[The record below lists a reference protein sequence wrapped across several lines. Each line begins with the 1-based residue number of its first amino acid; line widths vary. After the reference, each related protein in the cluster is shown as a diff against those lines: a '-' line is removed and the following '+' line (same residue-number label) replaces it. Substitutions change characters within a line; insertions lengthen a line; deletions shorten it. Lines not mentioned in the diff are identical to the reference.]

1 MTFPLIAFLF
11 AAVIPVFFGKI
22 RSAPSWL
29 CLQAF
34 MLGWNVLSHHP
45 LTSPD
50 TLFDLLEILIV
61 RACMA
66 PLLLRRAIHR
76 RSGPNADLMPSN
88 LFAWA
93 IATALIV
100 LAFEFGGASVTDL
113 GMLTLGVVAATVM
126 IALLILATNAS
137 PIAQLV
143 ALLFME
149 NALVLFESLLPEP
162 WPLPVHAALGVV
174 YILTVGVGSWLLGI
188 PSSIPE
194 VAEHEEVPK
203 EVM

>member
-29 CLQAF
+29 CLQAL
-34 MLGWNVLSHHP
+34 MLGWNVLFHHA
-45 LTSPD
+45 LMSTD
-50 TLFDLLEILIV
+50 ALFDLLEILV
-61 RACMA
+61 ARVCLA
-66 PLLLRRAIHR
+66 PLLLRRTIHR
-76 RSGPNADLMPSN
+76 RSGPNLDLMPSN

-100 LAFEFGGASVTDL
+100 LAFEFGGASVTDI
-113 GMLTLGVVAATVM
+113 GMLTLGVVGATVM
-126 IALLILATNAS
+126 IALLILATNAAQL
-137 PIAQLV
+137 AQLV

-174 YILTVGVGSWLLGI
+174 YILTVGVGSWLLGT
-188 PSSIPE
+188 PSKPE
-194 VAEHEEVPK
+194 SAVLEEEPK